1 MKTCVSER
9 PSRKSRSNYCFP
21 ETIQRPPSL
30 LRRRRVAPTGWIS
43 WRTHV
48 RKTLLVAYS
57 QAFGSD
63 LSARRPSY
71 RPFTGRFRLHA
82 RYQLDQPND
91 SLWRKNPLLGTD
103 NKVTRWNYVAIFIN
117 QNGDIIE
124 ALGGGVQQRNIS
136 VYKDTEYHVVHL
148 ENVVDIN
155 RTHEVEFAQACLK
168 DHYGWLTIVSI
179 ALCLLTGSKLGFGVD
194 GQEICSALVARCLE
208 RTGEIFPTD
217 PWHIM
222 PADLAK
228 YYNVTTS
235 DLNATIGTVPS
246 ADKGVQDRST

>member
-1 MKTCVSER
+1 MFAK
-9 PSRKSRSNYCFP
+9 RSWSP
-21 ETIQRPPSL
+21 IHAGS
-30 LRRRRVAPTGWIS
+30 G
-43 WRTHV
+43 
-48 RKTLLVAYS
+48 
-57 QAFGSD
+57 QAFAPGEQVINPCPGD
-63 LSARRPSY
+63 FV
-71 RPFTGRFRLHA
+71 FTHGTSWTSRMIRFGEKI
-82 RYQLDQPND
+82 RYWGP
-91 SLWRKNPLLGTD
+91 D
-103 NKVTRWNYVAIFIN
+103 NKFTRWNHVALFISD
-117 QNGDIIE
+117 NGDIIE

-155 RTHEVEFAQACLK
+155 RTHEVEFARACLK

-235 DLNATIGTVPS
+235 DLNATIGAVPN
-246 ADKGVQDRST
+246 ADKDVQARST

>member
-1 MKTCVSER
+1 MFAKRTWSPLHAGSVRAFPPGQEVTNPCPGDFVLTHGNSWT
-9 PSRKSRSNYCFP
+9 SRMIRFG
-21 ETIQRPPSL
+21 ETI
-30 LRRRRVAPTGWIS
+30 
-43 WRTHV
+43 
-48 RKTLLVAYS
+48 
-57 QAFGSD
+57 
-63 LSARRPSY
+63 
-71 RPFTGRFRLHA
+71 
-82 RYQLDQPND
+82 RYWGPD
-91 SLWRKNPLLGTD
+91 K
-103 NKVTRWNYVAIFIN
+103 KFTRWNHAAIFVN
-117 QNGDIIE
+117 ENGDIVE

-148 ENVVDIN
+148 ENVIDVD
-155 RTHEVEFAQACLK
+155 RVHEVSFARACLN

-228 YYNVTTS
+228 YFNVQPS
-235 DLNATIGTVPS
+235 DLKATIGTLPQS
-246 ADKGVQDRST
+246 GSGVEERST